1 MQDEVHNFTIHY
13 HQQLRSKGSLSS
25 ILDQVEG
32 IGTVRRQELLKKYK
46 TISKMKELTVEDLS
60 SILPETV
67 ASNLVEF
74 LKNY

>member
-1 MQDEVHNFTIHY
+1 MD
-13 HQQLRSKGSLSS
+13 K
-25 ILDQVEG
+25 
-32 IGTVRRQELLKKYK
+32 RQELLKKYK

-60 SILPETV
+60 SILLETV